1 MHLGPATPSVECA
14 RYSREL
20 VKICGISAV
29 RLVSLIGESTA
40 LKGRRSGPIRT
51 VSVRIVT
58 PFQRLL
64 FSFDW
69 IPRASPGTSP

>member
-1 MHLGPATPSVECA
+1 MHLSPATPSVECA

-40 LKGRRSGPIRT
+40 LIRNM
-51 VSVRIVT
+51 VEFSVEFTAEIGLR
-58 PFQRLL
+58 
-64 FSFDW
+64 
-69 IPRASPGTSP
+69 